1 MDITKFNTQLGAKIA
16 KAKSCEKNG
25 DKESAIKQWI
35 EISEMTLNFSKS
47 PGLDFSFRNILINRT
62 EQIFQHI
69 KDLKSPKKKKEM
81 IINEP
86 KVEEILVPKVEPS
99 EKITEKDPNSKNL
112 KPSSKVAPSSPKNNE
127 KKGIADDD
135 WMDKLDFKSPSKG
148 IVEINAPKEFKII
161 TPHDPEYVEKMKKLS
176 DEKDMSVFKR
186 EEKPDDEKPIENEKK
201 FCFACGAILS
211 ANAKECKECGTKIK

>member
-16 KAKSCEKNG
+16 KAKSSEKNG

-47 PGLDFSFRNILINRT
+47 PELDFSFRNMLISRT

-69 KDLKSPKKKKEM
+69 KDLKSPKKKKEL
-81 IINEP
+81 IVAEP
-86 KVEEILVPKVEPS
+86 KVGEILVPKVEPS
-99 EKITEKDPNSKNL
+99 ETITQKTSTSKNL
-112 KPSSKVAPSSPKNNE
+112 KSTSQVAPSSSKNNK

-135 WMDKLDFKSPSKG
+135 WMDKIDFKSPSKG

-176 DEKDMSVFKR
+176 DETDISGLKR
-186 EEKPDDEKPIENEKK
+186 EEKPDNEKSIETEKK
-201 FCFACGAILS
+201 FCEHCGAILS
-211 ANAKECKECGTKIK
+211 PNVKECKECGTKIK

>member
-1 MDITKFNTQLGAKIA
+1 MDITKFNTQLATKIA

-25 DKESAIKQWI
+25 DKESAINQWI

-47 PGLDFSFRNILINRT
+47 PELDFSFRNMLIKRT

-81 IINEP
+81 IVAEP

-99 EKITEKDPNSKNL
+99 EKIIEKKSNSKNL
-112 KPSSKVAPSSPKNNE
+112 KPTSKVTPSSPKNDE
-127 KKGIADDD
+127 KKGISDDD
-135 WMDKLDFKSPSKG
+135 WMDKVDFKSPSKG
-148 IVEINAPKEFKII
+148 IVEISAPKDFKII

-176 DEKDMSVFKR
+176 DETDISALKR
-186 EEKPDDEKPIENEKK
+186 EEKPDDYITIKDEKT
-201 FCFACGAILS
+201 FCEHCGANLTP
-211 ANAKECKECGTKIK
+211 NAKDCKECGTKIN